1 MAIQVLSRFK
11 FSTLVATAFYDDEK
25 LLITRV
31 EVDNSGDNAVSI
43 TVQKYNPPAKTFSQ
57 IFQPHTNVGYD
68 VPAGFK
74 LIIEEDEFGEPE
86 LLTPLTITIGG
97 V

>member
-1 MAIQVLSRFK
+1 MAIQVLSKFK
-11 FSTLVATAFYDDEK
+11 FSTLVATAFYDDEA

-43 TVQKYNPPAKTFSQ
+43 TVQKYNPPAKTFLQ
-57 IFQPHTNVGYD
+57 IFQPHTNVGYN

-74 LIIEEDEFGEPE
+74 LIVEEDEFGEPD
-86 LLTPLTITIGG
+86 LLTPLTVTVGG